1 MSFGEQNGEE
11 RNPRRGA
18 RPGHSGP
25 IDSPGRL
32 SQMRSPRWWNYAS
45 ISGRRGTVRTGLTL
59 QPPRKRHGG
68 DLNPRRQGA
77 NPDVS
82 RFSRLCIRV
91 WGYVP
96 TGPEAKVTIRTDR
109 GVLLWSSTSMSVQS
123 DRPKRSAPRSER
135 SDDSSEVNTRG
146 SRSSVVTVGPARG
159 GRRSYRSGS
168 NTAGRAQSR
177 GGPPAQQ
184 THRGVAREPKGL
196 S

>member
-1 MSFGEQNGEE
+1 MSFGEQNGDERYLKEE
-11 RNPRRGA
+11 RDQG
-18 RPGHSGP
+18 

-32 SQMRSPRWWNYAS
+32 SRTPSPRWWNYAS

-82 RFSRLCIRV
+82 RYLRLCIRG

-96 TGPEAKVTIRTDR
+96 TGTEAKVTIRTDR
-109 GVLLWSSTSMSVQS
+109 GVLLWSSTSMSVPS
-123 DRPKRSAPRSER
+123 ACPKRSAPRSEQ
-135 SDDSSEVNTRG
+135 SDGSFEVNTRG
-146 SRSSVVTVGPARG
+146 SRSSVVTVGPVRD

-168 NTAGRAQSR
+168 NMAGRAQSR
-177 GGPPAQQ
+177 GGPPAQR
-184 THRGVAREPKGL
+184 THRAVAPEPKGL